1 MRLPTELLEAIQQET
16 DRVDRR
22 RLVQATAQ
30 LSEHYKSAD
39 FSTPAISSEA
49 HRAAYLAVRLP
60 ATYAAIQRV
69 LSEIKQRAPQ
79 AEINSLLDI
88 GSGPGTALFAAN
100 EEFSLQQATLIEV
113 DSEWLT
119 LGKRLAAQSQSAVV
133 KEAQWLK
140 QDLRSGFSCP
150 AHDLVVISYTLGE
163 LSRAAADAVLRK
175 AWSCA
180 RRFLVVIEPGT
191 PRGFS
196 VVNTART
203 SLIGIAESG
212 NAGFGNTGFGSS
224 ETANAAR
231 IIAPCPHQNACPMAV
246 AGDWCHFSQR
256 VERSSLHRQ
265 LKGGTLGYEDEK
277 FSYLIAAKTIAA
289 IPNGSPAL
297 SDGNADALPAVS
309 RVVRHPGKHSG
320 HVKLSLCTPQG
331 QIESRTIARSNKS
344 AYKLARKAEWGD
356 TWME

>member
-30 LSEHYKSAD
+30 LSEHYKGAD

-49 HRAAYLAVRLP
+49 RRAAYLAVRLP

-69 LSEIKQRAPQ
+69 LAEIKLRAPQ

-88 GSGPGTALFAAN
+88 GAGPGTALFAAN
-100 EEFSLQQATLIEV
+100 EEFPLQQATLIEV
-113 DSEWLT
+113 DSEWLA
-119 LGKRLAAQSQSAVV
+119 LGKRLVAQSQSMAVR
-133 KEAQWLK
+133 EAQWLK

-163 LSRAAADAVLRK
+163 LPRAAADAVLRK

-180 RRFLVVIEPGT
+180 GKFLVVIEPGT

-203 SLIGIAESG
+203 SLI
-212 NAGFGNTGFGSS
+212 
-224 ETANAAR
+224 ANAAR
-231 IIAPCPHQNACPMAV
+231 IIAPCPHQSACPMAA

-256 VERSSLHRQ
+256 IERSSLHRQ

-277 FSYLIAAKTIAA
+277 FSYIIVAK
-289 IPNGSPAL
+289 PGGSLAL
-297 SDGNADALPAVS
+297 SEGNANASAAVS
-309 RVVRHPGKHSG
+309 RIVRHPGKYSG